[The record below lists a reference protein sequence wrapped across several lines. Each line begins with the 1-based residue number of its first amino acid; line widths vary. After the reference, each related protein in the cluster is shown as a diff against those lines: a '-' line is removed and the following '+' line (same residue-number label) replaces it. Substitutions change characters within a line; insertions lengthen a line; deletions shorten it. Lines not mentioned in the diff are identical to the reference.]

1 MKQVYIIDYI
11 RTPIAKFQG
20 GLSEVRADDLAAIV
34 LKEIVKRNP
43 QIPAEEIEDVI
54 LGCANQ
60 AGEDNRNVA
69 RMASLLAETSNKN
82 WRRNCEIDY
91 VLLEWQRLP
100 MRTERLQLAKAIFT
114 LQEELNR

>member
-1 MKQVYIIDYI
+1 MLVRENADFFDYHITTSSNYLIKNMKQVYIIDYI

-20 GLSEVRADDLAAIV
+20 GFTSEVRADDLAAIV

-69 RMASLLAETSNKN
+69 RMASLLAE
-82 WRRNCEIDY
+82 
-91 VLLEWQRLP
+91 LP
-100 MRTERLQLAKAIFT
+100 KKLVEKP
-114 LQEELNR
+114 

>member
-20 GLSEVRADDLAAIV
+20 GLSEVRADDLATIV

-60 AGEDNRNVA
+60 AGEDNRTLILGKKVDFEVN
-69 RMASLLAETSNKN
+69 EK
-82 WRRNCEIDY
+82 EII
-91 VLLEWQRLP
+91 LRFIQ
-100 MRTERLQLAKAIFT
+100 
-114 LQEELNR
+114 